1 MLTRL
6 RIFKRYWLS
15 ITLITVLSVAL
26 GGLASLLSP
35 QVFSANTSLFFSVKG
50 VSSAL
55 DMAQGSNYAE
65 SQVRSIAAAVEKP
78 FVLQPVIDELH
89 LQTSPEELA
98 QAVTATVPP
107 GTVVINIA
115 VQDRDP
121 AQAALIANSI
131 AAQTVQAVTE
141 LSATNQAS
149 SVIARATVLAPAG
162 IPQSPTSPNLLLNLG
177 LGLLVGLL
185 VAMAQALLRELLN
198 TRITDI
204 GSLSSFRDVGVLG
217 EISFDADARQA
228 PLTSNSSRSTQR
240 AEDYRRLRTNLLYAS
255 LDGTFRTVLVTA
267 SLAGEGTST
276 TALNLAWSLAQTGK
290 STLLI
295 DANLRD
301 PALATYSTLQA
312 APGLSTVLTG
322 QSRLPD
328 SVQVLG
334 DNGLSVLTSG
344 PVPPNPSELLDS
356 RRMTDLLVEARTSYD
371 AVILDS
377 SALHSV
383 ADAAILAGKVDGV
396 VIVARS
402 GLVRRPQLAQAL
414 DALTVT
420 RANVLGLVLN
430 AKPS

>member
-267 SLAGEGTST
+267 SLAGEGTSA